1 MSHYESREAR
11 HQEVSPEQSAADIRA
26 KVSASALDI
35 LYQGVILLSPSRRV
49 VLVNRSAES
58 LLNQAD
64 GLLLE
69 QQRLRFTD
77 PAANER
83 FDRYVCEAL
92 NAGTQ
97 SSPRGDWVLAVR
109 RPSGAAPYQVVV
121 SALPGLSSE
130 ETKGGF
136 AVFIDDPAAVMR
148 PGAGVLRI
156 LFHLTGAEER
166 LAIGLLAGKTLDEIA
181 REQSI
186 SKETVRAQLREVFAK
201 TRVNRQ
207 SELIRLLSHTA
218 ITARCS

>member
-1 MSHYESREAR
+1 M
-11 HQEVSPEQSAADIRA
+11 
-26 KVSASALDI
+26 
-35 LYQGVILLSPSRRV
+35 ILLSPSRRV

-58 LLNQAD
+58 LLNQSD
-64 GLLLE
+64 GLRLE
-69 QQRLRFTD
+69 KQRLRFTD

-92 NAGTQ
+92 NGTQ
-97 SSPRGDWVLAVR
+97 SSPRGDWVLAVK

-166 LAIGLLAGKTLDEIA
+166 LAIG
-181 REQSI
+181 
-186 SKETVRAQLREVFAK
+186 
-201 TRVNRQ
+201 
-207 SELIRLLSHTA
+207 
-218 ITARCS
+218 